1 MSTAEQLIAIVM
13 NNAVLRS
20 PPERSEITIPE
31 TRVQGIQLMSM
42 SPKKKSPLIPEAIR
56 QAKAINGK
64 MTKEA
69 IRLQEIIFRFCD
81 NLIWSL
87 GLSPNP

>member
-1 MSTAEQLIAIVM
+1 MSTAEQLSAIVI
-13 NNAVLRS
+13 NSAVLRS

-31 TRVQGIQLMSM
+31 TRVQGIQLMSI
-42 SPKKKSPLIPEAIR
+42 SPKKKSPLIPEALR
-56 QAKAINGK
+56 QANAINGK
-64 MTKEA
+64 ITKEV

-81 NLIWSL
+81 NLILLL